1 MATRAFSSWS
11 DSASRPRPESTWAR
25 QFVSSG
31 TASARGSCDRYPVAG
46 ARCTVP
52 LRGVVAPPS
61 TRRRVVLPAPLR
73 PTRPTLS
80 PGRMSSDAPRTIVVP
95 PTSTVRFLAVSTVV
109 ILRTGGRAAMPGPGG
124 EPPFSRVALRA
135 TARVRSV
142 RCRMRWDPI
151 AAVAT
156 DDPYPLYR
164 ELRDAAPV
172 YHDPE

>member
-1 MATRAFSSWS
+1 
-11 DSASRPRPESTWAR
+11 
-25 QFVSSG
+25 
-31 TASARGSCDRYPVAG
+31 
-46 ARCTVP
+46 
-52 LRGVVAPPS
+52 
-61 TRRRVVLPAPLR
+61 
-73 PTRPTLS
+73 
-80 PGRMSSDAPRTIVVP
+80 MSSDAPRTIVVP
-95 PTSTVRFLAVSTVV
+95 PTSTVKFLAVSTVV

-156 DDPYPLYR
+156 DDPYSLYR

-172 YHDPE
+172 YHDPERDLWYLSRYADVHDAVNNAARFSSAQGVVPSGFVSDTPVLITMDPPEHTELRKAVQRAFTPKQIAEMEA